1 MENNIKRN
9 VIDIFGDVIS
19 ITQDS
24 ANITLS
30 QIKFL
35 IENNIII
42 PIDRLS
48 LLNQDETVSKIIPD
62 KDIAFQGISYS
73 ENYQSGA
80 RRNLSIKLI
89 NNPSVSIKT
98 DYKRGVE
105 QDYLD
110 EDLPYTPNINGIW
123 YGTKF
128 KYDIGFIYNGQE
140 IFFSRGIYIVND
152 FNMEY
157 GSSGSFVS
165 YELGDK
171 FYMYESNTGTLID
184 GYEIPSGV
192 LACEAI
198 KSIQNLNCTDG
209 SVMDIKDAVIHNS
222 YSDFKTQQTIA
233 VSAGEKISDI
243 YNQIGTQM
251 SAEYYYNNEGTLC
264 FTPIDE
270 SLNEINKPIIWSYTF
285 EDLDDF
291 SLQGSS
297 EIINVIKVIGT
308 NINEETTHI
317 GIAKNT
323 NLNSSINIYYVKE
336 RCGSLIESSSVYSNQ
351 QAEELAAYHLRRSTI
366 QQFTQQIQVPYNPLL
381 SVNNIIE
388 ITIKKLKIE
397 RKRFLINSISYVSRD
412 SAMVIGITNIDEL
425 PIIGGV

>member
-1 MENNIKRN
+1 
-9 VIDIFGDVIS
+9 
-19 ITQDS
+19 
-24 ANITLS
+24 
-30 QIKFL
+30 
-35 IENNIII
+35 
-42 PIDRLS
+42 
-48 LLNQDETVSKIIPD
+48 
-62 KDIAFQGISYS
+62 
-73 ENYQSGA
+73 
-80 RRNLSIKLI
+80 
-89 NNPSVSIKT
+89 
-98 DYKRGVE
+98 
-105 QDYLD
+105 
-110 EDLPYTPNINGIW
+110 
-123 YGTKF
+123 
-128 KYDIGFIYNGQE
+128 
-140 IFFSRGIYIVND
+140 
-152 FNMEY
+152 
-157 GSSGSFVS
+157 
-165 YELGDK
+165 
-171 FYMYESNTGTLID
+171 
-184 GYEIPSGV
+184 
-192 LACEAI
+192 
-198 KSIQNLNCTDG
+198 
-209 SVMDIKDAVIHNS
+209 MDIKDAVIHNS

-251 SAEYYYNNEGTLC
+251 SAEYYYNNEGALC

-285 EDLDDF
+285 EDLDGF

-351 QAEELAAYHLRRSTI
+351 QAEELAAYHLRQSTI
-366 QQFTQQIQVPYNPLL
+366 QQFTQRIQVPYNPLL

-397 RKRFLINSISYVSRD
+397 RKRFLINSISYVSRN